1 VLKRRRIVAI
11 MQDAGMQR
19 GDDAPMKTPASIAVG
34 HAARTPLT
42 RVRTALAFAA
52 AWLRTRWPHVHLSHD
67 IRYLSS
73 AADHADLERRMRAL
87 ERCGVRPPC

>member
-1 VLKRRRIVAI
+1 LKHRRVVAI
-11 MQDAGMQR
+11 VQDAGMAR
-19 GDDAPMKTPASIAVG
+19 GDDAPMKTPASITVG
-34 HAARTPLT
+34 HAARHPLT
-42 RVRTALAFAA
+42 RVRTALAFVT

-67 IRYLSS
+67 IRYLSN